1 MNLMK
6 GDNSMKKITLL
17 LTILAVVLAF
27 GTAYA
32 MEMTDGRT
40 NGITVFA
47 PGNYANVPSSPVA
60 RKWTEESAA
69 GGVTEA
75 LSNRELDNGITI
87 FAAGPVTFDS
97 VPTYGGAAELI
108 GVGSAAGGLSK
119 EDLPMDLHNGI
130 TIFDKGPIVF
140 DAD

>member
-1 MNLMK
+1 M
-6 GDNSMKKITLL
+6 G
-17 LTILAVVLAF
+17 
-27 GTAYA
+27 
-32 MEMTDGRT
+32 MTDGRT

-47 PGNYANVPSSPVA
+47 PGNYANVPSAPVE
-60 RKWTEESAA
+60 RKWLEESAA

-75 LSNRELDNGITI
+75 ESNRELDNGITI

-108 GVGSAAGGLSK
+108 AVGSAAGGLSK
-119 EDLPMDLHNGI
+119 EDLTLDLHNGI

>member
-1 MNLMK
+1 
-6 GDNSMKKITLL
+6 MKKLTLL
-17 LTILAVVLAF
+17 LTMMAVVLAY

-32 MEMTDGRT
+32 MELSDGRT

-47 PGNYANVPSSPVA
+47 PGNYANVPSAPLE
-60 RKWTEESAA
+60 RKWVEESAA
-69 GGVTEA
+69 GGMTKAE
-75 LSNRELDNGITI
+75 SNLELNNGVTI

-97 VPTYGGAAELI
+97 VPTYGVAAELI
-108 GVGSAAGGLSK
+108 EVGSAAGGLSM
-119 EDLPMDLHNGI
+119 ETAPLELHNGV